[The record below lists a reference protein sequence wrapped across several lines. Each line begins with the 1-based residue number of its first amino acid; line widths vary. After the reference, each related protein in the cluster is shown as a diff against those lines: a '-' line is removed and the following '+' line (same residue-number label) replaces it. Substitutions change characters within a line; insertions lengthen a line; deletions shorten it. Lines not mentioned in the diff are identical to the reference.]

1 MLGMPVC
8 FVVGPRARDLGI
20 GPESSDDPRQYWF
33 ALLKRRIGHEALI
46 ARTSDTSYVRICS
59 LLSQSR

>member
-46 ARTSDTSYVRICS
+46 A
-59 LLSQSR
+59 